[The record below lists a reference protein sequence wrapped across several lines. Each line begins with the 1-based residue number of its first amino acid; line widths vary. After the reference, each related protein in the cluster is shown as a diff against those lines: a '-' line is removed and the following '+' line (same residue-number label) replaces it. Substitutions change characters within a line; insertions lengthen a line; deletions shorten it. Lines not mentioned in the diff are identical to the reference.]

1 MSYPKLYLRT
11 YTMAYQPLSYD
22 PKFDALTLYESFH
35 EEVLI
40 LSNAPVHLQVPTID
54 IRKRGGSTQAA
65 TPPAVWFKK
74 NAGHY
79 IDKASEICARNEAA
93 LKRSY
98 LPAPYSPCILESEAD
113 IVRSAALWLL
123 HPVIIA
129 LQSEFKSVGCYAEVT
144 IDDCRCDAMVKINGE
159 TMVVLEYK
167 NRGHVNRAQFDKG
180 LIRDPSYSN
189 RDEILDMINAAMQTS
204 NKSLMAH
211 NAVCLTKQ
219 AAAYATKWQ
228 TRYVGLFDWDNFFLW
243 NFAGC
248 DFRRGASRNS
258 SSLGA
263 DGHARWAWGTPVER
277 REDYRKALLGF
288 ILEAYKDRCSA
299 KFEHPISP
307 PFELSR
313 AQKEKARAEAEARRR
328 QQQTAQQAALAN
340 IYGRRG

>member
-1 MSYPKLYLRT
+1 MFR
-11 YTMAYQPLSYD
+11 QPLSYD

-40 LSNAPVHLQVPTID
+40 LSNAPVHLQVPNID
-54 IRKRGGSTQAA
+54 IRKRGASTQVA

-74 NAGHY
+74 DVGY
-79 IDKASEICARNEAA
+79 YLDRASEICARNKAA

-144 IDDCRCDAMVKINGE
+144 IDDCRCDALIKINGE

-167 NRGHVNRAQFDKG
+167 NRGHIKMSEFEEG
-180 LIRDPSYSN
+180 LITDPSYSN
-189 RDEILDMINAAMQTS
+189 RVNILSTINDVQQDDDQSAMG
-204 NKSLMAH
+204 H

-219 AAAYATKWQ
+219 AAAYSTKWK

-243 NFAGC
+243 HFAGK
-248 DFRRGASRNS
+248 DFRPRRVGTSTTV
-258 SSLGA
+258 GH
-263 DGHARWAWGTPVER
+263 DGHATWAYGTPVR
-277 REDYRKALLGF
+277 RRDDYRKALLGF
-288 ILEAYKDRCSA
+288 ILEAFQDRNNA
-299 KFEHPISP
+299 KFAQPREP
-307 PFELSR
+307 PFELSPQ
-313 AQKEKARAEAEARRR
+313 QKAKKRAEAEERRR
-328 QQQTAQQAALAN
+328 QQLNAQQASNAN
-340 IYGRRG
+340 VYGRRG